1 MPASIVNLS
10 QYAPVRER
18 SDVAV
23 LDGAGPG
30 AVFATL
36 LTLAI
41 LTVSFYEPHLRP
53 CLEIGWRIAV
63 STR

>member
-1 MPASIVNLS
+1 MPASTVNLS
-10 QYAPVRER
+10 QYVPLRER

-30 AVFATL
+30 AAFAIL

-41 LTVSFYEPHLRP
+41 LTLLFYGPQLRP
-53 CLEIGWRIAV
+53 WLEIGWRIAV